1 MRYHY
6 LRFDIWLCLLISMLL
21 TFIPVKILEATLPK
35 SYESYEEEHKV
46 EDGEIGGIADENVYR
61 AQSVEDLLS
70 HDTFTVVSP
79 GIQYRNKGGGY
90 HNNRY
95 MHALTLPSG
104 ERIAAVINGDS
115 VQNTGDSIYSGDSIL
130 PVGKIVY
137 EDLTQDEYFI
147 NQIEYSENLTRRDFY
162 IDMIGEGG
170 RLSQEDYTELPIL
183 FAQIITVV
191 IAFPILHALG
201 SKFGLFPYFF
211 PPKDKEENE

>member
-79 GIQYRNKGGGY
+79 GIQYRNKGGLG
-90 HNNRY
+90 HCRSHETTTPAPHTTNRCEY
-95 MHALTLPSG
+95 KHAY
-104 ERIAAVINGDS
+104 ICV
-115 VQNTGDSIYSGDSIL
+115 
-130 PVGKIVY
+130 PV
-137 EDLTQDEYFI
+137 L
-147 NQIEYSENLTRRDFY
+147 
-162 IDMIGEGG
+162 
-170 RLSQEDYTELPIL
+170 
-183 FAQIITVV
+183 
-191 IAFPILHALG
+191 
-201 SKFGLFPYFF
+201 
-211 PPKDKEENE
+211 